1 MTRPKLNIFRNR
13 EFPHQVELPAD
24 TVRGSVIEEVA
35 PSIVITECQ
44 LGFALSG
51 AVANGTRSIVL
62 AGREMAEAF
71 RIMFGGELL
80 DRSE

>member
-1 MTRPKLNIFRNR
+1 
-13 EFPHQVELPAD
+13 
-24 TVRGSVIEEVA
+24 
-35 PSIVITECQ
+35 VITECQ

-51 AVANGTRSIVL
+51 AVANGTLSIVL